1 MLIRCQVTALLL
13 CTVVLESSM
22 AADSSIDQLAKKV
35 TIYRDSFGVPH
46 IDAEDQSASA
56 FGMAYVQAEDYFWQI
71 EDSLAWGTGRYAELY
86 GKDKI
91 DDDLTTHA
99 FEIPRRS
106 QTQLD
111 QVPAATRKMGEAF
124 AAGLNHYLACHP
136 EVKPRMFTDI
146 EPWHLLAFGR
156 RVYLELIFKASHVGG
171 RYHPARKTKSTSR
184 SGRMH
189 GRLDP
194 SRTKDGTTMLFINP
208 QSTLVWLWSMV

>member
-1 MLIRCQVTALLL
+1 M
-13 CTVVLESSM
+13 
-22 AADSSIDQLAKKV
+22 
-35 TIYRDSFGVPH
+35 GN
-46 IDAEDQSASA
+46 
-56 FGMAYVQAEDYFWQI
+56 
-71 EDSLAWGTGRYAELY
+71 GRYAELY

-136 EVKPRMFTDI
+136 EVKPRMFTHI

-171 RYHPARKTKSTSR
+171 RYRPGPENEIYEQIGSNAWAV
-184 SGRMH
+184 G
-189 GRLDP
+189 P

-208 QSTLVWLWSMV
+208 HQPWYGYGQWYEAHVRTKDGIDFYGASFSVVRDCQSGTIRIVDGHLLLTLLIRVMSGLFALIIPKTQIHIVMATSI